1 MAVELLGRKLTA
13 QEVLDM
19 GPLLR
24 PLKRFMH
31 QCKRIVE
38 RSGSGAKND
47 DGNTATSKY
56 SPSNSSK
63 IQNSS
68 ELPPAPVSRSNSM
81 PGSPDTNK
89 LKAQN
94 VLNMPPHLSTNEK
107 LFEITKPVILRRS
120 LVASCDLIVYLNL
133 YGCSIRQI
141 DNLSECVNLKHL
153 ILSFNEIH
161 KIEGLEDLLLLER
174 LELGFNLIK
183 RIEGLRGLENLK
195 KVELNNNLIYRLED
209 IGVLRKYLP
218 VISSLDMRN
227 NAVCDVK
234 GYRANVLRRIPSLAW
249 FDGKSINKEDR
260 QKYSRSSNTITDD
273 DIIQYGKGTNNLM
286 QKRDARDIPSSV
298 DTISESGES
307 NSGGTWGT
315 FEQLDLNHRG
325 IHAIE
330 NLEKLKNLRR
340 LSLADNEISQIQGL
354 EENTLLEELVLDENK
369 ITKFEGLSKL
379 VFLKKLDLG
388 KNKICKFE
396 NLDSLIHLTQLSIE
410 DNEISSLNGLKALKN
425 LMELYACSNR
435 IGNLKEIQHLKS
447 LPKLIIVDLSGN
459 SLCRQKIIACTAFTT

>member
-1 MAVELLGRKLTA
+1 
-13 QEVLDM
+13 
-19 GPLLR
+19 
-24 PLKRFMH
+24 
-31 QCKRIVE
+31 
-38 RSGSGAKND
+38 
-47 DGNTATSKY
+47 
-56 SPSNSSK
+56 
-63 IQNSS
+63 
-68 ELPPAPVSRSNSM
+68 
-81 PGSPDTNK
+81 
-89 LKAQN
+89 
-94 VLNMPPHLSTNEK
+94 
-107 LFEITKPVILRRS
+107 
-120 LVASCDLIVYLNL
+120 
-133 YGCSIRQI
+133 
-141 DNLSECVNLKHL
+141 
-153 ILSFNEIH
+153 
-161 KIEGLEDLLLLER
+161 
-174 LELGFNLIK
+174 
-183 RIEGLRGLENLK
+183 
-195 KVELNNNLIYRLED
+195 
-209 IGVLRKYLP
+209 
-218 VISSLDMRN
+218 MRN

-298 DTISESGES
+298 DTISESGDPIR
-307 NSGGTWGT
+307 GYLGT

-354 EENTLLEELVLDENK
+354 ENTLLEELVLDENK

-447 LPKLIIVDLSGN
+447 LPKLIILDLSGN
-459 SLCRQKIIACTAFTT
+459 SLCRQKNYRLYCVYYLRKLKVLDGIGVDVNEQQSAREKYSGKLTAEFLSEKLATNTLNTYMT